1 MNGCKPNKAMQRRHD
16 IMREIGCI
24 ICKRGGIYTPCQ
36 IHHITGTKTQADHA
50 RTLGLCPYHH
60 MGEQLFGTSP
70 EYVSRHPN
78 KKAFER
84 EYDQESDLLIEQNKL
99 IEEYEKCLG

>member
-1 MNGCKPNKAMQRRHD
+1 MWSPV
-16 IMREIGCI
+16 
-24 ICKRGGIYTPCQ
+24 Q
-36 IHHITGTKTQADHA
+36 IHHITGCKTQADHA
-50 RTLGLCPYHH
+50 RTLGLCQYHH
-60 MGEQLFGTSP
+60 MGEQLFGSDCP
-70 EYVSRHPN
+70 VVSRHPN